1 LRGCFPQRF
10 FHAEDIAMLIYI
22 LRRILY
28 TLPIAMGVSLVC
40 FALVHMAPGDPL
52 SAITPE
58 GASPQVVEQI
68 RHAYGFDQSLP
79 VQYYK
84 WLEHVATGDFGTS
97 IMTRRTVVSEVLPAV
112 VNTLILAAAAV
123 LFGFAFGC
131 ILGVVAGYAA
141 GTIKDRAVTSVAI
154 TGVSI
159 PHYWLGM
166 VLIVIFAV
174 NFNLLPATGMGEGG
188 SGGFTWNWASLSH
201 LVLPALTLSVIPA
214 GIIARAVR
222 GTVAEVRKQEFVQT
236 LYAKGLP
243 GRRVFVHIIKNA
255 MPTVLAVMGL
265 QLAQL
270 LGGSILVETVFSWPG
285 TGFLLNNAI
294 FTRDLPVLQGT
305 VLILSLFFVLI
316 NLLVDI
322 VQSTFDPRIKRD

>member
-1 LRGCFPQRF
+1 
-10 FHAEDIAMLIYI
+10 MLIYA
-22 LRRILY
+22 LRRIFY
-28 TLPIAMGVSLVC
+28 ALPITIGVSLVC

-58 GASPQVVEQI
+58 GASPQVIEQI
-68 RHAYGFDQSLP
+68 RQAYGFDHSLP

-84 WLEHVATGDFGTS
+84 WLTHVASGDFGNS
-97 IMTRRTVVSEVLPAV
+97 IMTRRTVLSEVLPAV
-112 VNTLILAAAAV
+112 ANTLILAAAAV
-123 LFGFAFGC
+123 VLGFAFGC
-131 ILGVVAGYAA
+131 TLGVIAGYAA
-141 GTIKDRAVTSVAI
+141 GSVKDRAVTSIAVI
-154 TGVSI
+154 GVSI

-166 VLIVIFAV
+166 VMIVIFAV
-174 NFNLLPATGMGEGG
+174 NLNLLPATGMGEGG
-188 SGGFTWNWASLSH
+188 FSWNWTSLSH

-222 GTVAEVRKQEFVQT
+222 ATIAEVRKQEFMLT

-243 GRRVFVHIIKNA
+243 GRRVFLHVVKNA
-255 MPTVLAVMGL
+255 LPTVLAVMGL

-305 VLILSLFFVLI
+305 ILILSLFFVAI
-316 NLLVDI
+316 NLVVDI
-322 VQSTFDPRIKRD
+322 AQSSLDPRIKRA

>member
-1 LRGCFPQRF
+1 
-10 FHAEDIAMLIYI
+10 MLIYI

-28 TLPIAMGVSLVC
+28 TLPIVVGVSLVC
-40 FALVHMAPGDPL
+40 FALVHLAPGDPL

-58 GASPQVVEQI
+58 GASPQVVEEI
-68 RHAYGFDQSLP
+68 RHAYGFDRSLP

-97 IMTRRTVVSEVLPAV
+97 IMTRRSVVSEVMPAV
-112 VNTLILAAAAV
+112 ANTMILAAAAV
-123 LFGFAFGC
+123 IFGFAFGC
-131 ILGVVAGYAA
+131 LIGIVAGYTA
-141 GTIKDRAVTSVAI
+141 GTVKDRAVTAIAVA
-154 TGVSI
+154 GVSI

-174 NFNLLPATGMGEGG
+174 NLNLLPATGMGEGG
-188 SGGFTWNWASLSH
+188 FGWDWASLSH
-201 LVLPALTLSVIPA
+201 LILPALTLSVIPA

-222 GTVAEVRKQEFVQT
+222 GTVAEVRKQDFVQT

-243 GRRVFVHIIKNA
+243 GQRVFVHIVKNA
-255 MPTVLAVMGL
+255 IPTVLAIMGL

-305 VLILSLFFVLI
+305 ILVLSLFFVLI
-316 NLLVDI
+316 NLVVDI
-322 VQSTFDPRIKRD
+322 AQSTFDPRIKRA

>member
-1 LRGCFPQRF
+1 
-10 FHAEDIAMLIYI
+10 MLIYI

-28 TLPIAMGVSLVC
+28 TIPIAMGVSLVC

-58 GASPQVVEQI
+58 GASPEIIEQI
-68 RHAYGFDQSLP
+68 RKAYGFDRSLP

-84 WLEHVATGDFGTS
+84 WLEHVAVGDFGNS
-97 IMTRRTVVSEVLPAV
+97 IMTRRTVISEVLPAV
-112 VNTLILAAAAV
+112 ANTLILAVVAV
-123 LFGFAFGC
+123 VFGFAFGC
-131 ILGVVAGYAA
+131 IIGVIAGYTA
-141 GTIKDRAVTSVAI
+141 GSAKDRAVTSIAV

-174 NFNLLPATGMGEGG
+174 NLNLLPATGMAEGG
-188 SGGFTWNWASLSH
+188 MALSWESLSH
-201 LVLPALTLSVIPA
+201 LLLPALTLSVIPA
-214 GIIARAVR
+214 GIIARSVR
-222 GTVAEVRKQEFVQT
+222 GTVAEVRKQEFMLT

-243 GRRVFVHIIKNA
+243 GRRVFVHVVKNA

-305 VLILSLFFVLI
+305 ILVLSLFFVGI

-322 VQSTFDPRIKRD
+322 AQSTLDPRIKRA

>member
-1 LRGCFPQRF
+1 
-10 FHAEDIAMLIYI
+10 MLIYT

-28 TLPIAMGVSLVC
+28 ALPIAMGVSLVC
-40 FALVHMAPGDPL
+40 FALVHLAPGDPL

-68 RHAYGFDQSLP
+68 RHAYGFDRSLP
-79 VQYYK
+79 VQYFK
-84 WLEHVATGDFGTS
+84 WLEHVATGDFGNS
-97 IMTRRTVVSEVLPAV
+97 IMTRRTVISEVLPAV
-112 VNTLILAAAAV
+112 ANTLILAAVAV
-123 LFGFAFGC
+123 VFGFAFGC
-131 ILGVVAGYAA
+131 TLGVIAGYAA
-141 GTIKDRAVTSVAI
+141 GSAKDRAVTSVAI

-174 NFNLLPATGMGEGG
+174 NLNLLPATGMAEGG
-188 SGGFTWNWASLSH
+188 FGWDWTSLSH
-201 LVLPALTLSVIPA
+201 LVLPALTLSVIPT
-214 GIIARAVR
+214 GIIARSVR
-222 GTVAEVRKQEFVQT
+222 GTVAEVRKQEYMQT

-243 GRRVFVHIIKNA
+243 PRRIFIHVVKNA

-285 TGFLLNNAI
+285 TGFLLNNAL

-305 VLILSLFFVLI
+305 ILILSLFFVAI
-316 NLLVDI
+316 NLVVDI
-322 VQSTFDPRIKRD
+322 AQSTLDPRIKRA

>member
-1 LRGCFPQRF
+1 
-10 FHAEDIAMLIYI
+10 MLIYI

-40 FALVHMAPGDPL
+40 FALVHLAPGDPL

-58 GASPQVVEQI
+58 GASPQVVEEI
-68 RHAYGFDQSLP
+68 RHAYGFDRSLP
-79 VQYYK
+79 VQYFK

-97 IMTRRTVVSEVLPAV
+97 IMTRRSVVSEVMPAV
-112 VNTLILAAAAV
+112 ANTMILAAAAV
-123 LFGFAFGC
+123 IFGFAFGC
-131 ILGVVAGYAA
+131 LFGIVAGYTA
-141 GTIKDRAVTSVAI
+141 GTVKDRAVTGIAVA
-154 TGVSI
+154 GVSI

-174 NFNLLPATGMGEGG
+174 NLNLLPATGMGEGG
-188 SGGFTWNWASLSH
+188 FGWDWASLSH
-201 LVLPALTLSVIPA
+201 LILPALTLSVIPA

-222 GTVAEVRKQEFVQT
+222 GTVAEVRKQDFVQT

-243 GRRVFVHIIKNA
+243 GRRIFVHIVKNA
-255 MPTVLAVMGL
+255 IPTVLAIMGL

-305 VLILSLFFVLI
+305 ILVLSLFFVLI
-316 NLLVDI
+316 NLVVDI
-322 VQSTFDPRIKRD
+322 AQSTFDPRIKRA